1 MHLSF
6 NTQFNLSCS
15 SRTDSEKY
23 RPSNVCI
30 ISRFLSAI
38 PGFTTN
44 IRLQSGAVR
53 GTFFFPAWWRPT
65 YSYAAKAAEF
75 GAVWAETSIPQFL
88 HADEAAKHLSDA
100 LHRDR
105 REMTW
110 ILTLQPQESSSL
122 AYSVYSDQLTM
133 MSLLDYK
140 DISYSHYAH
149 FTLKQL
155 DIVCSQATCL
165 ITGLSVLYPL
175 WIANGC

>member
-1 MHLSF
+1 MHNQSVF
-6 NTQFNLSCS
+6 VCNTRIYYQYQTTEWCS
-15 SRTDSEKY
+15 K
-23 RPSNVCI
+23 
-30 ISRFLSAI
+30 
-38 PGFTTN
+38 GN
-44 IRLQSGAVR
+44 I
-53 GTFFFPAWWRPT
+53 FFPAWWRPT

-110 ILTLQPQESSSL
+110 ISLTLQPQESSSL

-155 DIVCSQATCL
+155 DIVFFPSHLFNNRTFSTLPLMNCKRMLKLL
-165 ITGLSVLYPL
+165 IPFH
-175 WIANGC
+175 WINLNFSFCCWS